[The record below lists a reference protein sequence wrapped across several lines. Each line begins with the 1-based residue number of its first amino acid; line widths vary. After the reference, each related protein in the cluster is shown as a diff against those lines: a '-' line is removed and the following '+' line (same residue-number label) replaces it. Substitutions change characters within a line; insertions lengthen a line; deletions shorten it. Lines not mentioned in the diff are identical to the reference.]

1 MRDES
6 MVYSDLE
13 SVLMRRRQ
21 PQIPEGLSE
30 RIIAAMVRFEEDK
43 KSQAPRASVQRIWSA
58 LIRDFSEMLYIP
70 RPAYV
75 FATLLVMGISV
86 GTYSDY
92 IGSSFLPGVTTD
104 ELSSFMK
111 IEDRFV
117 ASEFLSEVSL

>member
-1 MRDES
+1 